1 MPSDTAVV
9 LPFSGS
15 DDAAQKGKLG
25 WRGGGRWRPLWHGG
39 GFINVSLWIDD
50 DSDACTNH
58 LGGVNMAGLC
68 CIVGWILVC

>member
-50 DSDACTNH
+50 DSDTCTNH
-58 LGGVNMAGLC
+58 LGGG
-68 CIVGWILVC
+68 GILFMSILQAYVVS